1 MSFPPQS
8 AAGMASGDR
17 PQIDFRFEL
26 VVAGL
31 AEPHVAAAALV
42 RIFGPFR
49 RRQQMA
55 ALGAG
60 KGGAGDDGL
69 SWPRCMARH
78 DNSSQKHLSLQPPL
92 YPRHDK
98 RATVKWPKDGGHAL
112 KRPEEIAANCPGAGA
127 ARVTASGAR
136 ADRAAPQERL

>member
-42 RIFGPFR
+42 RIFRPLR
-49 RRQQMA
+49 CRQQMA

-60 KGGAGDDGL
+60 KGGAGDNGL
-69 SWPRCMARH
+69 SWPRCMVRH
-78 DNSSQKHLSLQPPL
+78 DDSSRKHVCL
-92 YPRHDK
+92 
-98 RATVKWPKDGGHAL
+98 ATG
-112 KRPEEIAANCPGAGA
+112 IIGAG
-127 ARVTASGAR
+127 
-136 ADRAAPQERL
+136 